1 MGSASGSASRT
12 GNCETGGTSETG
24 GTGETSGKD
33 GTGGR
38 NGKAERAGNVGA
50 SETGE
55 WKRSGKKI
63 ERGKKVIIMD
73 NAIIYQKIES
83 LSDRERALFAF
94 SMAER
99 MMPLY
104 YDLCNNHTEI
114 YDFSHYKELKNLL
127 CKGFLYANNDIK
139 IDYST
144 IEKIIDDCV
153 YVLTPDMEEIA
164 TTISDLAQKPPLCVA
179 YGFDYIINK
188 NIKSINYC
196 SDMPFQCFYICY
208 ELEENYNL
216 IIAEEIET
224 QKALLEE
231 ICSTRRL
238 ETIRDFNK
246 NNMLTINTR
255 AKM

>member
-1 MGSASGSASRT
+1 MRAARAIIGLMGGMGRL
-12 GNCETGGTSETG
+12 GLVGRVRRVGQVRRVG
-24 GTGETSGKD
+24 LVGRVGKEVV
-33 GTGGR
+33 T
-38 NGKAERAGNVGA
+38 
-50 SETGE
+50 
-55 WKRSGKKI
+55 KI

-99 MMPLY
+99 MMRLY

-139 IDYST
+139 VDYST
-144 IEKIIDDCV
+144 IVKIIDDCV

-231 ICSTRRL
+231 ICSTKRL

>member
-1 MGSASGSASRT
+1 
-12 GNCETGGTSETG
+12 
-24 GTGETSGKD
+24 
-33 GTGGR
+33 
-38 NGKAERAGNVGA
+38 
-50 SETGE
+50 
-55 WKRSGKKI
+55 
-63 ERGKKVIIMD
+63 MD

-139 IDYST
+139 VDYST
-144 IEKIIDDCV
+144 IVKIIDDCV

-224 QKALLEE
+224 QKALSEE
-231 ICSTRRL
+231 ICSTKRL